1 MRICI
6 IGAGPTGLGAAH
18 RLHELGHTDYCVY
31 ERLPYV
37 GGLATSFTD
46 AAGFTWDL
54 GVHVS
59 HSHYHYFDKLM
70 LDLLPGGYLRHT
82 RRAWVREYG
91 RYIPYP
97 FQYNVRHL
105 PTDALWDCVAG
116 LLALKPEDAARTPV
130 SFEDWILSRFGRG
143 IADHFM
149 LPYNRKIWRTEP
161 AAMGYQWIGERVP
174 VTEVARLIKNII
186 YQQDDVSWGPNAQ
199 FDFPREGGTGA
210 IWKALAARLPKSKL
224 RLSSELQTIDPATRT
239 LTFADGTVDR
249 YDALISTIPLK
260 ALTRQCGLESLAARA
275 GELRHT
281 YVKVAGLAPRQP
293 LPDHLKGKTWLYF
306 PGPERFYRVTP
317 FSQFADSLVPD
328 PRNWCSLLCEVS
340 FEGEPEISDADLIR
354 DCVRDLAESGVI
366 DIDPSTL
373 HTFMMNAPYGYP
385 VATIERDTILNEV
398 MAALESRDIYSR
410 GRFGGW
416 KYEVANMDHS
426 LMQGVEAVERILNG
440 TPERTWPT
448 PGVVNSGKW

>member
-6 IGAGPTGLGAAH
+6 IGAGPTGLGAAY
-18 RLHELGHTDYCVY
+18 RLKELGHEDYCVY
-31 ERLPYV
+31 ERHHYV

-46 AAGFTWDL
+46 SAGFTWDL

-70 LDLLPGGYLRHT
+70 LDLLPDGYLRHT

-105 PTDALWDCVAG
+105 PTDALWDCVNG
-116 LLALKPEDAARTPV
+116 LLALRGEDTSREPAN
-130 SFEDWILSRFGRG
+130 FEDWILSRFGRG

-149 LPYNRKIWRTEP
+149 IPYNRKIWSTEP
-161 AAMGYQWIGERVP
+161 SAMGYQWIGERVP
-174 VTEVARLIKNII
+174 VTDVVRLIKNII

-210 IWKALAARLPKSKL
+210 IWKALAARLPPEKL
-224 RLSSELQTIDPATRT
+224 RLSRELTRIDPAART
-239 LTFADGTVDR
+239 LHFSDGTTDR
-249 YDALISTIPLK
+249 YDALISTMPLK
-260 ALTRQCGLESLAARA
+260 ELTRLSGLTTQAARA
-275 GELRHT
+275 NHLRHT
-281 YVKVAGLAPRQP
+281 YTKVVGLGPRQP
-293 LPDHLKGKTWLYF
+293 LPESLDGKTWLYF
-306 PGPERFYRVTP
+306 PGDERFYRCTP
-317 FSQFADSLVPD
+317 FSQFAPSLVPD
-328 PRNWCSLLCEVS
+328 NATWCSLLCEVS
-340 FEGEPEISDADLIR
+340 FDHVPTISDEALIQDCIR
-354 DCVRDLAESGVI
+354 DLRKSGVI
-366 DIDPSTL
+366 DIDPATL

-385 VATIERDTILNEV
+385 VATIERDTILNDV
-398 MAALESRDIYSR
+398 MTVLEARDIYSR

-440 TPERTWPT
+440 TLERTWPT
-448 PGVVNSGKW
+448 PAVVNAGKW